1 MLHPYAGAER
11 DEEELPPESVPSDE
25 AIRLQQAEAEIE
37 RLRGVLRNQEQ
48 ALRIAAR
55 VLAPY
60 LNR

>member
-1 MLHPYAGAER
+1 M
-11 DEEELPPESVPSDE
+11 PPESAPSED